1 MFTISPRKCHDNP
14 LVHSAAVMV
23 AKMIELGLQLIRHH
37 PYYLGLAPLDYFFE
51 KEREKEKLF
60 NRGLEE
66 ECIFCRKEPTLS
78 FGSDQETGGLREES
92 KMNPLQ
98 IVFKFLIYLR
108 KIFETS
114 CACYELISHHL

>member
-51 KEREKEKLF
+51 REREKEKLSTEDLKKNAYF
-60 NRGLEE
+60 AGMNQPYHLEVIKKLE
-66 ECIFCRKEPTLS
+66 ALEKS
-78 FGSDQETGGLREES
+78 Q
-92 KMNPLQ
+92 K
-98 IVFKFLIYLR
+98 
-108 KIFETS
+108 
-114 CACYELISHHL
+114 